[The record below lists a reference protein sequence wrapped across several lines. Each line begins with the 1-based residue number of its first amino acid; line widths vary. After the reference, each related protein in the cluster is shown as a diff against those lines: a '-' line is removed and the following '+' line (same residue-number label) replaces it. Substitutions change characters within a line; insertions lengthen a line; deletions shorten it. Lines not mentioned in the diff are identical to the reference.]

1 MKLITARNKEKL
13 EQRREEIYK
22 DLTEI
27 GKRIQDAVAQ
37 GDTSENAELD
47 AAKEEQNRAIAEL
60 QDINDKLDGA
70 KVVHNINS
78 TEVVVGSY
86 IEVTELDKQSKMP
99 IGEPRLFVVDSVED
113 YFNGSL
119 GIDSPLAKVIL
130 GNPSG
135 IYSVNTNYG
144 LDVMYKVQIIRDK
157 GIEDKFEKAYPRHY
171 NIIGEKAAFKQE
183 DGSYRNSEG
192 DLVDRYNRRI
202 DEDGNLLDEKSGA

>member
-22 DLTEI
+22 ELTEL
-27 GKRIQDAVAQ
+27 GVVIQNAVAL
-37 GDTSENAELD
+37 GDTSENEELSSAKD
-47 AAKEEQNRAIAEL
+47 AQSRLIAEL
-60 QDINDKLDGA
+60 QDINDKLNGA
-70 KVVHNINS
+70 KVVHNTNS
-78 TEVVVGSY
+78 TEVVIGSY
-86 IEVTELDKQSKMP
+86 IEVTELDKESRMP
-99 IGEPRLFVVDSVED
+99 VSPTKLFVVDSVED

-119 GIDSPLAKVIL
+119 GIESPLAKAIM

-144 LDVMYKVQIIRDK
+144 LDILYNVQIVRDK
-157 GIEDKFEKAYPRHY
+157 DIDERFEKAYPRRY
-171 NIIGEKAAFKQE
+171 DIIGEKAAFRQE
-183 DGSYRNSEG
+183 DGSYRNSKG